1 MGKNIKIGLVVE
13 GGGMRGS
20 HSCGV
25 LMAMVKKG
33 LAHFDVVAG
42 VSAGAC
48 TSAFLV
54 SGQFDM
60 LPMIWTKHLYG
71 NQFIQ
76 YRNLARRKSVMDLD
90 YLIDDVFAKKQ
101 PLDVKAIQK
110 SNTRFYIVTTH
121 CETGQTTYFDNH
133 SSDILKAL
141 KASSAVPIAYRHPVV
156 IGNKHYVDGGL
167 SDPIPIQK
175 VIDEGCQK
183 IYVVLTRPAG
193 YRKKDF
199 FSNVLPRFYQKKYPR
214 LAETITNRHSLYNKT
229 LERLETDDYPADIV
243 LIRPKEK
250 MRINRFSTNLKKIH
264 ASIDQGYQDALHYL

>member
-1 MGKNIKIGLVVE
+1 MIKTGLVVE

-33 LAHFDVVAG
+33 LIHFDVVAG

-54 SGQFDM
+54 SGQFDI
-60 LPMIWTKHLYG
+60 LPLIWTKHLYG
-71 NQFIQ
+71 DKFIK

-90 YLIDDVFAKKQ
+90 YLIDEVFGKRQ

-110 SNTRFYIVTTH
+110 SNTRFYITATN
-121 CETGQTTYFDNH
+121 CETGQATYFDNH
-133 SSDILKAL
+133 HPELLKAL
-141 KASSAVPIAYRHPVV
+141 KSSSAIPIAYRQPVV
-156 IGNKHYVDGGL
+156 IGGKHYMDGGL

-175 VIDEGCQK
+175 VIHEGCQK

-193 YRKKDF
+193 YRKKDPLL
-199 FSNVLPRFYQKKYPR
+199 NVLPRFYQKSYPR
-214 LAETITNRHSLYNKT
+214 LAETIANRHALYNKT
-229 LERLETDDYPADIV
+229 LERLETGDYPADIV

-250 MRINRFSTNLKKIH
+250 MAINRFSTNLKKIH
-264 ASIDQGYQDALHYL
+264 ASIEQGYQDAMGVLS